1 MNVVLT
7 LPKHLLLL
15 FLSGYKTA
23 ELRKSFPTKL
33 NVGKEGFFIIEKGTD
48 LCYAWCRV
56 SSIFDFK
63 RDSLMDGNTLR
74 AVGVSERWVSDYRES
89 SKISYVWFV
98 DKVVRFKYPIHRSYF
113 LLDHN
118 PQSFAYAPS
127 FSSELY
133 SNY

>member
-7 LPKHLLLL
+7 LPNHLLSL
-15 FLSGYKTA
+15 FLSGQKTA

-33 NVGKEGFFIIEKGTD
+33 NVGKEGFFFIEKGTD
-48 LCYAWCRV
+48 SCYAWCRV
-56 SSIFDFK
+56 KSIVKFE
-63 RDSLMDGNTLR
+63 RSSLMDINTLR
-74 AVGVSERWVSDYRES
+74 AICVSDRWVSDYREGA
-89 SKISYVWFV
+89 KCSYVWYV
-98 DKVVRFKYPIHRSYF
+98 DKVVRFKYPMHRGYF
-113 LLDHN
+113 FLNHN